1 MSAMKHV
8 ILTATQTFRVELRTR
23 TLYSYQD
30 FIIEVTHKLFVCFS
44 FSLGIQLVFLVVDM
58 PDAVRFAGQLR
69 QRLRMLSPHKRE

>member
-8 ILTATQTFRVELRTR
+8 ILTATQTFRVELR